1 MSPSIR
7 QIALET
13 GFSTATVSMALRGC
27 GRMAEETRRKVR
39 ETAEAMGYRPQPIV
53 AKAFSMVRQ
62 PRDTWYRETLAY
74 VTEYPMESAPRY
86 QAEIFQAAVQ
96 RARSR
101 GYRVEPF
108 LASGKPADHRRLS
121 RILQSR
127 GIRGLVILP
136 RVEYA
141 LPRLYLDWTKFA
153 AVEIGRT
160 LRDPRFLHRIERP
173 IYYELNEAFHFLKR
187 AGFRRIGMAIEP
199 TEDKNRI
206 GIYSAAN
213 LLFQERL
220 PPPLRIPPLGTLGP
234 YKEKTFR
241 MWMSRYKP
249 DLILIHSVDP
259 LHWLK
264 RMKIKV
270 PEQVSVFCS
279 NVQDSFLA
287 GMEANLAKLGE
298 SSIEMLS
305 LLLESDEIG
314 PSRQPRCWLV
324 PDQWRKGESLSLPV
338 VFPGETEAGIQ

>member
-13 GFSTATVSMALRGC
+13 GFSTATVSMALRDC
-27 GRMAEETRRKVR
+27 GRMAEATRRKIR
-39 ETAEAMGYRPQPIV
+39 EAAEEMGYRPQPIV

-62 PRDTWYRETLAY
+62 PKEAWYRETLAY

-86 QAEIFQAAVQ
+86 QTEIFQAAVQ

-108 LASGKPADHRRLS
+108 QASGRPADHRRLS

-141 LPRLYLDWTKFA
+141 QPRLYLDWKKFA
-153 AVEIGRT
+153 GVEIGRT
-160 LRDPRFLHRIERP
+160 LRSPRFLHRIERP

-187 AGFRRIGMAIEP
+187 AGFRRIGMAVEP
-199 TEDKNRI
+199 AEDKNRI

-220 PPPLRIPPLGTLGP
+220 PPPLRIPPLSSAGP
-234 YKEKTFR
+234 WKEKSFR
-241 MWMSRYKP
+241 TWMARYKP
-249 DLILIHSVDP
+249 DVILIHSTDP
-259 LHWLK
+259 LHWLR
-264 RMKIKV
+264 RMKMRV
-270 PEQVSVFCS
+270 PEDVSVFCS
-279 NVQDSFLA
+279 NVQDPFLA
-287 GMEANLAKLGE
+287 GMEANLVKLGE

-305 LLLESDEIG
+305 LLLEGDEIG
-314 PSRQPRCWLV
+314 PSPQPRCWLV
-324 PDQWRKGESLSLPV
+324 PDQWWKGQSLSLSV
-338 VFPGETEAGIQ
+338 SFPGAAEAGTP